1 MSTLYPSFPYQSE
14 INNNHKEIWWRWDQN
29 THFQSPVFSIITLGN
44 NLYNFNFLCF
54 TLLYYLFIYLLQS
67 FTWHNQNCHL
77 QLIPLLYPQAKE
89 RKKKKN
95 EKKLTKGYY
104 VKRHLTYPFLCLPL
118 SVCRRAKTSFS
129 YHRSMQMDSKFIL
142 IHVSSIT
149 TFKFWVKRGF
159 QYPAM
164 DIRVLE
170 ESSDPTGERVW
181 LSACSPRSHL
191 PIEHCE
197 HLSKQRT
204 YR

>member
-89 RKKKKN
+89 KK
-95 EKKLTKGYY
+95 EKKEWKKTD
-104 VKRHLTYPFLCLPL
+104 KRLLWKASPHLPL
-118 SVCRRAKTSFS
+118 SLPASLCVQKSKDQFQLSQIYADGFKIYINSCFQHYNLQILGKTW
-129 YHRSMQMDSKFIL
+129 I
-142 IHVSSIT
+142 SIPGDGHT
-149 TFKFWVKRGF
+149 CAGGEQWPDWRKGMIICLLPPLPPTYWTLWTFKQAKN
-159 QYPAM
+159 
-164 DIRVLE
+164 L
-170 ESSDPTGERVW
+170 
-181 LSACSPRSHL
+181 
-191 PIEHCE
+191 
-197 HLSKQRT
+197 
-204 YR
+204 